1 MVSIGDL
8 HPVDTT
14 RPSLP
19 IRIRDH
25 GDAAA
30 WATFDQIYRPML
42 YRFARSRGLGHED
55 AEDVVQ
61 HCMSA
66 VHEHIGRFDYDPD
79 KGRFKAWLRTMVDN
93 RIANLHRGRK
103 DQQAESRDFRR
114 VQERE
119 TPPDEEFE
127 KIWMQEHLWHCLREL
142 RSEVEEKTYLAFEH
156 YVIKQWPVDQ
166 VARELGMSANHVYT
180 IKWRMTERVSAKMKT
195 LLDGAT

>member
-14 RPSLP
+14 RPSLL

-79 KGRFKAWLRTMVDN
+79 KGRFKAWLRTIVDN